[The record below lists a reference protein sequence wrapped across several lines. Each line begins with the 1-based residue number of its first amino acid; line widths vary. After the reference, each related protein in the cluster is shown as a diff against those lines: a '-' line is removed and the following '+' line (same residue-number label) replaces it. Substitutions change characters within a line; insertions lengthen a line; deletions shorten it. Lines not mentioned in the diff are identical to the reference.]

1 MFSGVKRKAVLSAIA
16 LAVVGVAAWL
26 LARHFGISMA
36 AIHEEIASWPVFL
49 IIIAMLVFPI
59 FGFSIAVV
67 YVVAGARFGSGIGL
81 LWVTVAIATHLLVA
95 WWITKSFLRARVM
108 RWLEKRK
115 HKLPEVPEGEDVS
128 LALLAALVPGIPY
141 AARNYLLALSG
152 IKFAAYFWVCLPI
165 YALRA
170 SIGIFIGDLSKNFNR
185 SAIIF
190 LACFITAKLVICG
203 WLIIRIRRK
212 VKLKRAQKN
221 SAKPS

>member
-1 MFSGVKRKAVLSAIA
+1 MFPGAKRKAILSAIT
-16 LAVVGVAAWL
+16 LAIVGVAAWL

-59 FGFSIAVV
+59 FGFSIAIV

-95 WWITKSFLRARVM
+95 WWITKSFLRERVI

-115 HKLPEVPEGEDVS
+115 HKLPEVPKGEDIS
-128 LALLAALVPGIPY
+128 LALLAALIPGIPY

-152 IKFAAYFWVCLPI
+152 IHFTAYFWVCLPI

-170 SIGIFIGDLSKNFNR
+170 SIGIFIGDLSKNF
-185 SAIIF
+185 SKPAVIF
-190 LACFITAKLVICG
+190 LACFITAKLVICA
-203 WLIIRIRRK
+203 WLVMRIRRK
-212 VKLKRAQKN
+212 LKLQRKDK
-221 SAKPS
+221 S